1 MIFFSMYI
9 KCLSPWKPGMHQSQ
23 SYNKTVLFITAEDVK
38 SLLRSCKKNKV
49 DITSDGS
56 IFILKIFC
64 INWVF
69 SLNAHYL
76 HFDSKSG
83 RLLN

>member
-38 SLLRSCKKNKV
+38 SLLRSCKRTKLTLLQMAPPLFKG
-49 DITSDGS
+49 TY
-56 IFILKIFC
+56 ILYKLGFFFECALFAI
-64 INWVF
+64 
-69 SLNAHYL
+69 
-76 HFDSKSG
+76 
-83 RLLN
+83 